1 MNMIIFDM
9 DGTLIN
15 SGYAIANTV
24 NYVRE
29 NLGLETLERD
39 FILENINDI
48 NVNSAE
54 FFYNRKVFTPE
65 IKELFEDYYSKN
77 CLVDLHIYDGIKKL
91 LDNFKSDFKYCIA
104 TNANS
109 EYARKM
115 LNHLEIENYFSSI
128 VGYNDVEKP
137 KPNPDMVNI
146 LLDKYSI
153 KKQNAQLV
161 GDSNKDIMAATNAGI
176 EGILVNWGFSN
187 YNDALNSVEELEKKI
202 IEKFYNLNFRT

>member
-1 MNMIIFDM
+1 
-9 DGTLIN
+9 
-15 SGYAIANTV
+15 
-24 NYVRE
+24 
-29 NLGLETLERD
+29 
-39 FILENINDI
+39 
-48 NVNSAE
+48 
-54 FFYNRKVFTPE
+54 
-65 IKELFEDYYSKN
+65 
-77 CLVDLHIYDGIKKL
+77 
-91 LDNFKSDFKYCIA
+91 
-104 TNANS
+104 
-109 EYARKM
+109 M

-202 IEKFYNLNFRT
+202 IEKFYNIIGKQ